1 MHPIAYLANVISN
14 TPSRR
19 RVYSSRPAFSSPPR
33 NDNNAS
39 EPQDLLHDVPTWS
52 QMSFPLLL
60 PEGDM
65 DRSYASHRRR
75 RRRHGDDTPQG
86 GVVPLPGVD
95 AARSPCPRDLRDP
108 RDLPRLPYTPRPTRR
123 QSRSPSPPLGSSY
136 TLARST
142 FARSTL
148 ALLLLCIL
156 SLPLVSS
163 APNCLRFADSDS
175 INQLFI
181 DGGPGTKVHLCPSK
195 LYRLSGTIVFT
206 AADQELA
213 TAGYPTGAER
223 ATIRVEGSEVTA
235 IQGDCR
241 RCARVGVRS
250 MVIDG
255 NRRKKGRGIVDT
267 GGLVVLGGN
276 EGQTITD
283 CKIRDPRGFTAI
295 HYREGDKLSCTGA
308 VIEKNEI
315 GPVGDEYDPKVDGP
329 DPELSELGRPLAAGL
344 SMACKDSVVR
354 DNTFIDNTDA
364 SIVLYC
370 SPGTVV
376 SGNRISARKASAM
389 AGILMVD
396 STPWNGDYTGTI
408 VKGNTIDAVSRTI
421 RVGIGLGSA
430 VWSDDVETVLKGGTV
445 QANTLKGKWMGYGIA
460 AAGLQGWT
468 VKDNFDEAGHQGKR
482 SARCFDEPINPGP
495 MAFMYTKSSITD
507 STFQSGF
514 KDHIFQYGRSRSE
527 ITTRS
532 LLPRRSSALA
542 STLLTRGSRVHRR
555 HRGFQ
560 GSSSCQTH
568 RGLPW
573 AQASTGGSQGSEGES
588 QRRASGSRRGC
599 RRGCRREGRLARG
612 QAKASQ
618 TWSPCSRPGPRSC
631 S

>member
-1 MHPIAYLANVISN
+1 MRF
-14 TPSRR
+14 PSLP
-19 RVYSSRPAFSSPPR
+19 V
-33 NDNNAS
+33 
-39 EPQDLLHDVPTWS
+39 
-52 QMSFPLLL
+52 
-60 PEGDM
+60 PEGDT
-65 DRSYASHRRR
+65 DRSYPAQRRR
-75 RRRHGDDTPQG
+75 RRRHDDDTPQG
-86 GVVPLPGVD
+86 GVVPLPGAD
-95 AARSPCPRDLRDP
+95 ASFSPRFGQIPHKPPRRHP
-108 RDLPRLPYTPRPTRR
+108 HPH
-123 QSRSPSPPLGSSY
+123 SPPLSFGSKA
-136 TLARST
+136 ARLT
-142 FARSTL
+142 FAQSTL

-408 VKGNTIDAVSRTI
+408 VKGNTIDAASRTI

-430 VWSDDVETVLKGGTV
+430 VWLDDVETVLKGGTV

-482 SARCFDEPINPGP
+482 SARCFDEPINPDP
-495 MAFMYTKSSITD
+495 MAFMYTKSSITE

-514 KDHIFQYGRSRSE
+514 EDHIFQYGESRGG
-527 ITTRS
+527 ITRRG
-532 LLPRRSSALA
+532 LLRRRSCPFASAA
-542 STLLTRGSRVHRR
+542 LTRYSRVHRR
-555 HRGFQ
+555 YGGLQ
-560 GSSSCQTH
+560 GSRSCETH

-573 AQASTGGSQGSEGES
+573 AQASTGASQGSEGES
-588 QRRASGSRRGC
+588 QGGTRTRWSW
-599 RRGCRREGRLARG
+599 RGCRREGQLA
-612 QAKASQ
+612 
-618 TWSPCSRPGPRSC
+618 
-631 S
+631 